1 MILIMNQLKENKM
14 STKEYFKER
23 YRDYSILELDSI
35 ISGLLFSKNKD
46 DDPLLNALT
55 ELVDEKLGL

>member
-1 MILIMNQLKENKM
+1 M